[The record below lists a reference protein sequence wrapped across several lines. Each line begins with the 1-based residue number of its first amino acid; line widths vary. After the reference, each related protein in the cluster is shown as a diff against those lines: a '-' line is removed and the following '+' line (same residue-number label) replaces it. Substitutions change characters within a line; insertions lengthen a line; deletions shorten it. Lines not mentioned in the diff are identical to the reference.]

1 MDIFHDDA
9 GPDLGAARRAAQG
22 SRHEHQQQGANTLA
36 ARVQEVLSYPP
47 DQRNVAAQVA
57 VDEPVE
63 EVEVLPHQPQGLPEY
78 LRVGHRAN
86 HINLL
91 PPGDLQRLKFTLNV
105 MELPDMRRTGF
116 LVSLALLAASCSPPA
131 DEGLEY
137 PSAARSEQQD
147 DYFGVRVADPYRW
160 MEQMDAP
167 ETAAWIAAQNEL
179 VEPYLAS
186 IQLREQLRERLTEV
200 WNYPRRSAPSREGP
214 WYFEF
219 RNDGLQNHSVL
230 FVREGLDGEARALL
244 DPNSWSD
251 DGTVSLASNSVSP
264 GGRYIAYARSDG
276 GSDWRDWFVREVAT
290 GTDLSD
296 HLTYTKFTGV
306 SWTPDE
312 RGFYY
317 SRYPLDEQGAG
328 DDKKAVSVYF
338 HELGTDQADDRL
350 VLQMPPDEGRNAY
363 AQVTEDGAY
372 LVVTLQE
379 GYLSN
384 AVHYRRMDEPDSAI
398 RPLLDDWDAI
408 YRYLANDGET
418 FFFSTNKDAP
428 RRKVISLDIDSPAEW
443 TEVIPENENTMQ
455 SISAVGGRLIASYLQ
470 DVKPLVM
477 VHEADGSLVEQ
488 IELPGIGSVRGFG
501 GRWDDPETFYNFS
514 GYTDPGAVYRY
525 DAGSGEST
533 LYHRTETPI
542 DGTQF
547 TTRQVFY
554 TSKDGTRIP
563 MFLVHRKDLETTGDH
578 PTLLYGYGGF
588 NISLTPGYSSSRLVW
603 LELGGM
609 VAIPNLR
616 GGGEY
621 GREWHLAGTR
631 ERKQNVF
638 DDFIAAAQWLIDE
651 GYTMPSR
658 LVIQGSSNGGLLV
671 GAVMTQRPRPVR
683 RGAAGRGRAR
693 HAPLSHAQRQ
703 RARLGGRLRSVRER
717 GRLSRAARL
726 FAGAP
731 RRRGRLL
738 SADAGHHRRP

>member
-1 MDIFHDDA
+1 
-9 GPDLGAARRAAQG
+9 
-22 SRHEHQQQGANTLA
+22 
-36 ARVQEVLSYPP
+36 
-47 DQRNVAAQVA
+47 
-57 VDEPVE
+57 
-63 EVEVLPHQPQGLPEY
+63 
-78 LRVGHRAN
+78 
-86 HINLL
+86 
-91 PPGDLQRLKFTLNV
+91 
-105 MELPDMRRTGF
+105 MRRTGF

-160 MEQMDAP
+160 MEEMDAP

-186 IQLREQLRERLTEV
+186 IQLRKQLRDRLTEV
-200 WNYPRRSAPSREGP
+200 WNYPRRSAPWREGP

-230 FVREGLDGEARALL
+230 FVREGLDGEARVLL
-244 DPNSWSD
+244 DPNSWTE

-264 GGRYIAYARSDG
+264 DGRYIAYAKSDG
-276 GSDWRDWFVREVAT
+276 GSDWRDWYVREVAT
-290 GTDLSD
+290 GADLSD

-317 SRYPLDEQGAG
+317 SRYPVDEQGAG

-350 VLQMPPDEGRNAY
+350 VLEMPPDEGRNAY
-363 AQVTEDGAY
+363 ANVTEDGAY

-384 AVHYRRMDEPDSAI
+384 GVHYRRMDEPDSAI

-428 RRKVISLDIDSPAEW
+428 RRKVISLDVNSPADW
-443 TEVIPENENTMQ
+443 TEVIPEDENTMQ
-455 SISAVGGRLIASYLQ
+455 GISAVGGRLIASYLQ

-488 IELPGIGSVRGFG
+488 IDLPGIGSVRGFG
-501 GRWDDPETFYNFS
+501 GSWDDPETFYNFS
-514 GYTDPGAVYRY
+514 GFTDPGAVYRY

-533 LYHRTETPI
+533 LHHRTETPI

-563 MFLVHRKDLETTGDH
+563 MFLVHRKDLERTGDH

-671 GAVMTQRPRPVR
+671 GAVMTQRPDLFGAALPDVGVLDMLRYHTPSANARAWADDYGLSENEADFRAQHAYSPVHRVDEGVCYPPTLVTTADHDDRVVPWHSYKFAAALQHAQGCARPVLIR
-683 RGAAGRGRAR
+683 IETRAGHGAGTPTWMRIEDVANQFAF
-693 HAPLSHAQRQ
+693 
-703 RARLGGRLRSVRER
+703 
-717 GRLSRAARL
+717 AAD
-726 FAGAP
+726 AVG
-731 RRRGRLL
+731 L
-738 SADAGHHRRP
+738 SAGGGGG